1 MVDRT
6 LILRKLSNLEAY
18 LAQIKEYQDISLDAY
33 VNDWRLIR
41 LFSGSIQDVVFP
53 VYSTDG

>member
-18 LAQIKEYQDISLDAY
+18 LVQIEEYQDISLDAY
-33 VNDWRLIR
+33 VNNWHPTQAS
-41 LFSGSIQDVVFP
+41 F
-53 VYSTDG
+53 